1 MNVYRDFDRIVAGIS
16 WVYFIVAC
24 IISIVL
30 MALNDWDKYTAMGTP
45 TQYEYVMSSIGIHFA
60 FGPFFYVAQRRWEF
74 KTWGLWHKIFLSLLF
89 ILHGI
94 YGIWGA
100 CVASDVPGAGSS
112 RAFPALLSALHLLS
126 FLCFLVIAL
135 LLLGTYMMPHIKRF
149 YIKKT
154 TPTAYNPS
162 DPLNVSW
169 LPLDRLPNGCTGAL
183 GISSAPGVQR
193 YPHQRNMKDDM
204 AQLKNDTGKEGP
216 LNGIASLMLSREMI
230 DLGMDSLP
238 LVAKEQR
245 IQWIQIPIHDWW
257 FPLDM
262 DNFSYSVKFLS
273 GYVFGENKSLVV
285 HCLNG
290 KGRSGLLVAAML
302 LYSKIASSVE
312 DAISI
317 VRGFREN
324 AFDNPLQILYLY
336 RYEQHNKNT
345 FRQYKKE

>member
-1 MNVYRDFDRIVAGIS
+1 MNIYRNFDRIVTGIS
-16 WVYFIVAC
+16 WGYFIVAC
-24 IISIVL
+24 LLTIIL
-30 MALNDWDKYTAMGTP
+30 MGLDDWDKYTTMGSTAEH
-45 TQYEYVMSSIGIHFA
+45 EYVMSSIGIHFL
-60 FGPFFYVAQRRWEF
+60 FGPIFYMAQRKWEF
-74 KTWGLWHKIFLSLLF
+74 KVWGTWHKIFIVLLF
-89 ILHGI
+89 ILHGA

-100 CVASDVPGAGSS
+100 CVASDIAKNGGS
-112 RAFPALLSALHLLS
+112 RTFPAILTALHFVS
-126 FLCFLVIAL
+126 FFCFVILAL
-135 LLLGTYMMPHIKRF
+135 LLFGTYMMPHIKRL

-154 TPTAYNPS
+154 TPKAFDPS
-162 DPLNVSW
+162 EPLNVSW
-169 LPLDRLPNGCTGAL
+169 LPHDRLPEGCTGSL

-193 YPHQRNMKDDM
+193 YPHQRVMKDDM

-216 LNGIASLMLSREMI
+216 LNGLASLMLSREMI

-262 DNFSYSVKFLS
+262 ENFAYSVKFLA
-273 GYVFGENKSLVV
+273 GYVFAENKSLLV

-302 LYSKIASSVE
+302 LYSKIANSPE
-312 DAISI
+312 DAIKI

-324 AFDNPLQILYLY
+324 AFDNPLQVLYLY
-336 RYEQHNKNT
+336 RYELYNKHT
-345 FRQYKKE
+345 FRQFGNQ